1 MESMPAS
8 PHQVLVP
15 APRSKASEEA
25 AATRPIE
32 AEAADLRLTTLAAL
46 ILVCPAASGPDLQDC
61 TRDNARVVMRVP
73 EEFVMPIACLMHAQA
88 YLAETSV
95 GRELDA
101 DERVRVVCIR
111 SQTLSASLRR

>member
-1 MESMPAS
+1 
-8 PHQVLVP
+8 
-15 APRSKASEEA
+15 
-25 AATRPIE
+25 
-32 AEAADLRLTTLAAL
+32 
-46 ILVCPAASGPDLQDC
+46 
-61 TRDNARVVMRVP
+61 MRVP